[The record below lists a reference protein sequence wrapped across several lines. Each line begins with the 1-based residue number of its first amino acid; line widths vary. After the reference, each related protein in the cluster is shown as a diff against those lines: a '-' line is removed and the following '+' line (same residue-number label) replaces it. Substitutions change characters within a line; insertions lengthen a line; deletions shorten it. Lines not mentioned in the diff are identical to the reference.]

1 VKLSPNFTLEEFT
14 TSQVATRLGID
25 NTPPPVVVDNLQR
38 LCVDVLEPLRR
49 AINAPIIISSGYRCP
64 ELNRAVHGSA
74 GSGHMYGT
82 AADLIVPT
90 VPVRKVCQH
99 VLLLRLRFD
108 QLIDEFGRWTHVSI
122 AAKDAKPRGHQL
134 EARLAKP
141 RGVTYTPVSFIAG

>member
-1 VKLSPNFTLEEFT
+1 
-14 TSQVATRLGID
+14 
-25 NTPPPVVVDNLQR
+25 
-38 LCVDVLEPLRR
+38 
-49 AINAPIIISSGYRCP
+49 
-64 ELNRAVHGSA
+64 
-74 GSGHMYGT
+74 
-82 AADLIVPT
+82 
-90 VPVRKVCQH
+90 